1 MKIIP
6 KYLITS
12 NCCYLIVGQRV
23 LGTIVK
29 LNGKINEIT
38 LHVSAVNQL
47 KKAFLLTDDQVQSF
61 LNTLIDKT
69 IQEHIAEENS
79 KVLSESESKELE
91 DDLRG
96 LGYL

>member
-1 MKIIP
+1 
-6 KYLITS
+6 
-12 NCCYLIVGQRV
+12 

-29 LNGKINEIT
+29 LNGKIQEVI
-38 LHVSAVNQL
+38 LHVSSVDGL
-47 KKAFLLTDDQVQSF
+47 KKEFSLTDDQVQSF
-61 LNTLIDKT
+61 LTALIDKT

-79 KVLSESESKELE
+79 KVLSTNESKELE

>member
-38 LHVSAVNQL
+38 LHVSAFNQL
-47 KKAFLLTDDQVQSF
+47 KKAFSLTDDQVQNF

-79 KVLSESESKELE
+79 KVLSKNESKELE